1 MAGHRPWPLT
11 HAPINR
17 PDLKII
23 NQKTVI
29 LAALFVLAYHPVLS
43 YLVVNW
49 WIDPNYSHGFV
60 VPIISGF
67 VVYRNRDQLAAIAP
81 EPSTTGLVVLLAG
94 ACMLAVGHVGA
105 ELFLMRASML
115 VVMAGLVLFISG
127 RKMLRELTFPI
138 AFLIFM
144 IPLPMV
150 IFNAVAF
157 PLQLFAAR
165 VATEVISALGIPV
178 LRDGNIIEL
187 AHATLEVAEACSG
200 IRSLVTILTLA
211 TIYAYFT
218 LSSRVKQLLLVASA
232 VPIAI
237 LVNSSRVA
245 ITAVLAHHFGYGA
258 IEGFYHSFEGWFMF
272 IVSLVLLLGVD
283 LLLRRF
289 PR

>member
-1 MAGHRPWPLT
+1 M
-11 HAPINR
+11 
-17 PDLKII
+17 KII
-23 NQKTVI
+23 NPRTGL
-29 LAALFVLAYHPVLS
+29 LAALFVLAYYQVIS
-43 YLVVNW
+43 YLAVNW

-60 VPIISGF
+60 VPIISGY
-67 VVYRNRDQLAAIAP
+67 VVYKNRDRLAAIAP
-81 EPSTTGLVVLLAG
+81 TPSNAGLIVLLAG
-94 ACMLAVGHVGA
+94 ALMLAVGHVGA
-105 ELFLMRASML
+105 ELFLMRFSML
-115 VVMAGLVLFISG
+115 LVMAGLVLFISG
-127 RKMLRELTFPI
+127 RRMLRELTFPI

-218 LSSRVKQLLLVASA
+218 LNSRARQVILVASA

-245 ITAVLAHHFGYGA
+245 LTAILAHHLGYGA
-258 IEGFYHSFEGWFMF
+258 VEGFYHSFEGWFMF

-289 PR
+289 KR